1 MAVYRVQGPDGK
13 IHRFEGPDG
22 ASPQEVE
29 QFAAEQFAQ
38 PKPAAPPEKKA
49 PAWMATIP
57 GRALMGVVDAVDGG
71 AQMLSRLGGSEEA
84 ARVDA
89 MVKERNQMYDS
100 ARQGAGQSGFDL
112 PRTLGNVGASALLT
126 RGMGTA
132 ATIGGKVAQGA
143 AAGGALGALQP
154 VTEGHFGD
162 EKAKQI
168 GIGALTGGA
177 AAPIAHGLGK
187 LATPKTAPAA
197 QKLMDEGV
205 TPLPGQ
211 VLGGAF
217 KSAEEK
223 AMSVPVLGAM
233 MKGAHERSV
242 QQFNNA
248 AINRSLAP
256 IGMKLPKGMV
266 GREAIEFA
274 ETQLGKTY
282 DDAITKI
289 GAVQGDDAMVREL
302 QSLAG
307 NMQNMPKD
315 KAEQFVRIVRNE
327 IAERFTDGHIT
338 GEGIKAAESNLGRMA
353 KGYKSNQDFDTRMLG
368 DALEEAQA
376 SLRRFVERNAP
387 KEGAEQLQKA
397 NAGWAAFKRVQGAAA
412 SVGSDQG
419 VFTPAQLQAAVKAKD
434 RSIDKGAFARGN
446 ALMQD
451 LSEAGKSVMSPRVP
465 NSGTPERIAAMAA
478 MGAFAS
484 GSALSPYALAGIPLA
499 AMYTRPGMYLA
510 SHGAAGIPGLL
521 GSSGPALTA
530 AALPLTYGLLN
541 Q

>member
-22 ASPQEVE
+22 ASPAQIEE
-29 QFAAEQFAQ
+29 FAAEQFSK
-38 PKPAAPPEKKA
+38 PKEEPKTTRAPS
-49 PAWMATIP
+49 WMASIP

-71 AQMLSRLGGSEEA
+71 AQMLSRLGGPEEA
-84 ARVDA
+84 SRVDA
-89 MVKERNQMYDS
+89 MVKERNQIYDS

-112 PRTLGNVGASALLT
+112 PRTIGNVGASALLT

-132 ATIGGKVAQGA
+132 ATLGGKVAQGA

-154 VTEGHFGD
+154 VTQGHFGD

-168 GIGALTGGA
+168 GVGAITGGA
-177 AAPIAHGLGK
+177 AAPVAHGLGK
-187 LATPKTAPAA
+187 LVTPKTSAA
-197 QKLMDEGV
+197 TKTLMDEGV
-205 TPLPGQ
+205 TPMPGQ

-223 AMSVPVLGAM
+223 AMSWPIIGGMIKSAN
-233 MKGAHERSV
+233 ERSV

-248 AINRSLAP
+248 AINRSIAP
-256 IGMKLPKGMV
+256 IGMKLPKGTT
-266 GREAIEFA
+266 GHEAIEFA
-274 ETQLGKTY
+274 ETQLGKVY
-282 DDAITKI
+282 DDAIAKM
-289 GAVQGDDAMVREL
+289 GAVQGDDAIVREL

-307 NMQNMPKD
+307 NMQNMPKE

-327 IAERFTDGHIT
+327 IAERFTPEGYIT

-353 KGYKSNQDFDTRMLG
+353 KGYKGNQDFDTRMLG

-387 KEGAEQLQKA
+387 KEAAEQLQKA
-397 NAGWAAFKRVQGAAA
+397 NTGWAAFKRVQRAAA
-412 SVGSDQG
+412 SVGSDEG
-419 VFTPAQLQAAVKAKD
+419 VFTPAQLQSSVKALD
-434 RSIDKGAFARGN
+434 RSKDKGSFARGD

-451 LSEAGKSVMSPRVP
+451 LSKAGKSVMSPRVP
-465 NSGTPERIAAMAA
+465 NSGTADRLMGPGLIASLAA
-478 MGAFAS
+478 
-484 GSALSPYALAGIPLA
+484 GSSVLPYAAAGIPLA

-510 SHGAAGIPGLL
+510 SQAAAGIPGLL
-521 GSSGPALTA
+521 NNSGPALTA

>member
-22 ASPQEVE
+22 ASPAQIEE
-29 QFAAEQFAQ
+29 FAAEQFSK
-38 PKPAAPPEKKA
+38 PKEEPKTTKA
-49 PAWMATIP
+49 PSWMASIP

-71 AQMLSRLGGSEEA
+71 AQMLSRLGGPEEA
-84 ARVDA
+84 SRVDA

-112 PRTLGNVGASALLT
+112 PRTIGNVGASALLT

-132 ATIGGKVAQGA
+132 ATLGGKVAQGA

-154 VTEGHFGD
+154 VTQGHFGD

-168 GIGALTGGA
+168 GVGAITGGA
-177 AAPIAHGLGK
+177 AAPVAHGLGK
-187 LATPKTAPAA
+187 LVTPKTSAA
-197 QKLMDEGV
+197 TKTLMDEGV

-223 AMSVPVLGAM
+223 MMSVPVLGGMIKSAN
-233 MKGAHERSV
+233 ERSV
-242 QQFNNA
+242 QQFNTA
-248 AINRSLAP
+248 AINRSLEP
-256 IGMKLPKGMV
+256 LGMKLPKGVV

-274 ETQLGKTY
+274 EKQLGKTY
-282 DDAITKI
+282 DDAITKM
-289 GAVQGDDAMVREL
+289 GAVKGDDLMVGEL

-307 NMQNMPKD
+307 NMQNMPKE
-315 KAEQFVRIVRNE
+315 KAEQFVRIIRNE

-338 GEGIKAAESNLGRMA
+338 GEGVKAAESNLGRLA
-353 KGYKSNQDFDTRMLG
+353 KGYKANQDFDTRMLG

-387 KEGAEQLQKA
+387 AEAAEQLQKA
-397 NAGWAAFKRVQGAAA
+397 NAGWAAFKRVQRAAA

-419 VFTPAQLQAAVKAKD
+419 TFTPAQLQAAVKAMD
-434 RSIDKGAFARGN
+434 RSKDKGAFARGG

-465 NSGTPERIAAMAA
+465 NSGTADRL
-478 MGAFAS
+478 MGPGLLAS
-484 GSALSPYALAGIPLA
+484 LLAGSTMTPYAAAGIPLA
-499 AMYTRPGMYLA
+499 AMYTRPGMWAA
-510 SHGAAGIPGLL
+510 SNAAAGIPGLL
-521 GSSGPALTA
+521 NNSGPALTA